1 VRRARRYEQDAADPE
16 AAAYRMRATTTYAQD
31 GSLVLTIRMSA
42 ADAPFVQAALEQVRA
57 ELDRDRRAPS
67 NDPAEPV
74 AETESESA
82 IGVSAE
88 TCATD
93 AASAV
98 PSPGS
103 GRLDEAARAT
113 LGEAFLA
120 MAKQTLDRVTAEHP
134 DIARR
139 YRSPLAL
146 YIDPLSGWGRTADGE
161 FLPPSVLTRAG
172 APMAERQGGGN
183 SWSLRALTDTDF
195 SRHDV
200 GRRQRLPSLVLREL
214 LGTVDGERC
223 RFPGC
228 SRIRKLHAHHVIHWS
243 KGGGTDL
250 GNLALLCSRHHM
262 LVHGRGFRLE
272 LGPGR
277 RLSVKSA
284 DGVPVLHH
292 PGLPRRPAEELDPV
306 GLIDALT
313 LPPDGVDRCQDLGY
327 AVMVL
332 MQQAA

>member
-1 VRRARRYEQDAADPE
+1 
-16 AAAYRMRATTTYAQD
+16 
-31 GSLVLTIRMSA
+31 
-42 ADAPFVQAALEQVRA
+42 
-57 ELDRDRRAPS
+57 
-67 NDPAEPV
+67 
-74 AETESESA
+74 
-82 IGVSAE
+82 
-88 TCATD
+88 
-93 AASAV
+93 
-98 PSPGS
+98 
-103 GRLDEAARAT
+103 
-113 LGEAFLA
+113 

-139 YRSPLAL
+139 YRSHLAL

-172 APMAERQGGGN
+172 APLAERQGVGN
-183 SWSLRALTDTDF
+183 SWSLRALRDTDF

-228 SRIRKLHAHHVIHWS
+228 SRIRTLHAHHVIHWS
-243 KGGGTDL
+243 RGGGTDL
-250 GNLALLCSRHHM
+250 GNLALLCSRQHT

-272 LGPGR
+272 LGAGR
-277 RLSVKSA
+277 WLSVTSA

-292 PGLPRRPAEELDPV
+292 PGLPRRPAEELDPA

-327 AVMVL
+327 AVLVL